1 MDLGKKA
8 HATKTSPKHGTVGQ
22 GERSSVKK
30 RDSIPSEE
38 RVLDAAVEFT
48 FPASDPISVDHS
60 FRAASEQ
67 DSNDAHEVEDF
78 RPGAP
83 RQRIKR
89 PTR

>member
-1 MDLGKKA
+1 MEPGKKE
-8 HATKTSPKHGTVGQ
+8 HATKTRPTRGTAGN
-22 GERSSVKK
+22 GDGSDVKK
-30 RDSIPSEE
+30 SDSIPSEE